1 MSKSILISLPI
12 YLPIKKNKMTLI
24 GMNWYRNEHF
34 STLNKVKKIYKQL
47 IQNQIVTNLKFTTY
61 NVEAILYYKNA
72 RSDLDNSISVI
83 LKFVNDALQEL
94 DIVTNDNVNNFIE
107 FNGKVGGLD
116 KTNPRLEIIITGEVK

>member
-47 IQNQIVTNLKFTTY
+47 IQNQVVTNLKFTTY

-107 FNGKVGGLD
+107 FKGKVGGLD
-116 KTNPRLEIIITGEVK
+116 KTNPRLEIIVSGEIK